1 MRFERTSAC
10 RKRIWAP
17 TSPMRRWATDMLTV
31 ENLHAFYGKSHV
43 LHGVHFNVA
52 QGEIVALLGRNGS
65 GRSTTAK
72 AIMGMVES
80 TGVVDWKGSHTIGMK
95 PYEIAHLGIGYVPE
109 NRDIFPKITVHQNLM
124 LGQKS
129 MRHNGR
135 WSFDDMYQMFPRL
148 KERQHTEAGVLSGGE
163 QQMLTLCR
171 TLMGD
176 PELIIIDEPTE
187 GLAPKIVALVGA
199 SLKTLKAR
207 GVSVL
212 LIEQKLTIAMHISD
226 RALVMGHG
234 SIVFQGTPETLRA
247 DAYVRKEWLG
257 V

>member
-1 MRFERTSAC
+1 
-10 RKRIWAP
+10 
-17 TSPMRRWATDMLTV
+17 MLKV

-43 LHGVHFNVA
+43 LHGVHFEVRP
-52 QGEIVALLGRNGS
+52 GEIVALLGRNGS

-72 AIMGMVES
+72 AIMGMVDC
-80 TGVVDWKGSHTIGMK
+80 TGTVDWKGRQTLGKK

-109 NRDIFPKITVHQNLM
+109 NRDIFPALTVHQNLM
-124 LGQKS
+124 LGQKKA
-129 MRHNGR
+129 NAQGR
-135 WSFDDMYQMFPRL
+135 WSFDDMYTMFPRL

-176 PELIIIDEPTE
+176 PDLIIIDEPTE
-187 GLAPKIVALVGA
+187 GLAPKIVELVGQYLQK
-199 SLKTLKAR
+199 LKER
-207 GVSVL
+207 GISVL

-234 SIVFQGTPETLRA
+234 SIVFQGTPDSLRA
-247 DAYVRKEWLG
+247 DAYTRKEWLE